1 MKKITTSL
9 VILMFFTFNVPGSFS
24 LRAQDVDMDDI
35 IEVELDYGKENA
47 KMETHV
53 YLNSALW
60 NFEDQYL
67 GNYANVGSSMTGNP
81 LFVNYSG
88 YVSISGYIS
97 NTVFAEAEFEMYKGQ
112 KGQFK
117 VTRLRGVW
125 SPSEKF
131 RLTLGRDFPA
141 IGVQDKIYYPTSKYR
156 LIAMAPMLY
165 WSVMHATGWW
175 DAGIHLHGAIPVT
188 DNIKVLADL
197 SIVNGPGDEH
207 QSNPDFLTNHMKPNA
222 QGYMY
227 ESFHSHA
234 RQPWDNNTSKHIAMR
249 AALSPVKNL
258 EFGGSYMFGKYDR
271 NDKYSADYLFG
282 HLLYGGKRLTIAAEY
297 GQLMVQVPDSNFYGP
312 APGGGFYDANNNV
325 IPNPNALDNKVTQ
338 YSWYISAGY
347 KLFMD
352 TKIHYIEPVIRYE
365 VLDSWKEDAMNRGDR
380 QLIWTGLR
388 FSPVEH
394 WVFKAAYLHQTETW
408 KDLKNDGFVIETVF
422 DF

>member
-1 MKKITTSL
+1 MKKITISL
-9 VILMFFTFNVPGSFS
+9 TVFILFTFNVIENSL
-24 LRAQDVDMDDI
+24 LRAQKVDMDDI
-35 IEVELDYGKENA
+35 IEVELDYGMKDA
-47 KMETHV
+47 KVETHV

-60 NFEDQYL
+60 NFGNQYL
-67 GNYANVGSSMTGNP
+67 GQYANVGSPMTGHP

-88 YVSISGYIS
+88 YVSVSGYIS
-97 NTVFAEAEFEMYKGQ
+97 KTVFAEAEFEMYKGQ

-125 SPSEKF
+125 SPNERF

-175 DAGIHLHGAIPVT
+175 DAGVHMHGEFPLTGDA
-188 DNIKVLADL
+188 KLMADL
-197 SIVNGPGDEH
+197 SVINGPGDEH
-207 QSNPDFLTNHMKPNA
+207 QSDPDFLTNHMKPNA

-234 RQPWDNNTSKHIAMR
+234 RQPWDNNNSKHIAIR
-249 AALSPVKNL
+249 GSLVPVKNL
-258 EFGGSYMFGKYDR
+258 DIGGSYMFGKYDR

-312 APGGGFYDANNNV
+312 ALNGGFYDANNNV
-325 IPNPNALDNKVTQ
+325 IPNPNALDNSVTQ
-338 YSWYISAGY
+338 YSWYFSAGY
-347 KLFMD
+347 KFLMD
-352 TKIHYIEPVIRYE
+352 TKINYIEPVFRYE
-365 VLDSWKEDAMNRGDR
+365 FLDSWKEDTMNRGDR
-380 QLIWTGLR
+380 QLFWAGLR
-388 FSPVEH
+388 FSPVDH
-394 WVFKAAYLHQTETW
+394 WVFKAAYLHQVETW
-408 KDLKNDGFVIETVF
+408 QDLDNDGFVIETVF